1 MGHARKSSLEL
12 LPRVGQQEGGRVRKP
27 DVAHLEQ
34 EPAIMGT
41 ELKGGPREEILLE
54 GEEEPTFIEKLRGH
68 EGFEH
73 CLKRTCFHPLLNI

>member
-1 MGHARKSSLEL
+1 M

-27 DVAHLEQ
+27 DVAHLLQ
-34 EPAIMGT
+34 ER

-54 GEEEPTFIEKLRGH
+54 GEEEPTFTEKLRGL
-68 EGFEH
+68 EGFGH